1 MSAERNRAKTIEDY
15 GVTVAASRPVEDEP
29 TRLYRPGH
37 AASPGEIGH
46 GREVAEDLPA
56 GWLVVLDGP
65 GKGNI
70 AVLGYGVNSIGRDP
84 TERVPL
90 DYGDAMI
97 SRTRHIVVT
106 YDPRGRKFY
115 VQHGSGANLSYL
127 NDEPILAPTELER
140 TPTFASGIRRYGS
153 FRCAVRT
160 SAGTI
165 DLGLPRAVR

>member
-1 MSAERNRAKTIEDY
+1 MSGERNRTRAIDDY
-15 GVTVAASRPVEDEP
+15 EVTVAATRPVEDEP
-29 TRLYRPGH
+29 TRLYRPGR
-37 AASPGEIGH
+37 AVPSDDVL
-46 GREVAEDLPA
+46 REGKATEDPPA
-56 GWLVVLDGP
+56 GWLVILDGP

-127 NDEPILAPTELER
+127 NDKPVLAPVELE
-140 TPTFASGIRRYGS
+140 PLAH
-153 FRCAVRT
+153 VRIGNT
-160 SAGTI
+160 TLRFVPLCGPDFCWD
-165 DLGLPRAVR
+165 DLTRG